1 MTHKEY
7 APMKD
12 GDIVRLKQPFKP
24 AGSDSKIY
32 CYGIIAGIVNDSPET
47 QILIRL
53 YDFEMANVYR
63 DCYDAEAIYSFR
75 PEEIECCI
83 SL

>member
-1 MTHKEY
+1 MF
-7 APMKD
+7 
-12 GDIVRLKQPFKP
+12 VSNNRLSQQVVTLK
-24 AGSDSKIY
+24 SI

-75 PEEIECCI
+75 PRRNRM
-83 SL
+83 LYFPLVGAKHLGRN